1 MAAVSDEN
9 PETTTP
15 IAPKPSA
22 TPASVVSSNDS
33 PQPPPPPTNSLSSA
47 KDHILSVASK
57 IASQPLQN
65 SDPDVWAVL
74 TAISANAR
82 KRHQVLTLLH
92 SLPAL
97 IFCEFVFNLYL
108 KIDFVP

>member
-1 MAAVSDEN
+1 MAAVSDEK

-22 TPASVVSSNDS
+22 TPGSVVSGIGS
-33 PQPPPPPTNSLSSA
+33 PQPPPPTDSSSSA

-82 KRHQVLTLLH
+82 KRHQV
-92 SLPAL
+92 
-97 IFCEFVFNLYL
+97 
-108 KIDFVP
+108 

>member
-9 PETTTP
+9 SETVNP
-15 IAPKPSA
+15 IAPKPSV
-22 TPASVVSSNDS
+22 TPGSMVSGAGT

-74 TAISANAR
+74 TAISTNAR
-82 KRHQVLTLLH
+82 KRHQV
-92 SLPAL
+92 
-97 IFCEFVFNLYL
+97 
-108 KIDFVP
+108 